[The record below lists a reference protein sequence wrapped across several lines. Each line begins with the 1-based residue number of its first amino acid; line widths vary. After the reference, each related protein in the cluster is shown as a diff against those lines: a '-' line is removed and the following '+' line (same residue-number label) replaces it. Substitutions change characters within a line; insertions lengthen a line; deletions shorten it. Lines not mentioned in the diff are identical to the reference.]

1 MLLLCFALT
10 ILSLFL
16 ILKLTLLKTGLRET
30 GRELTVIL
38 SQDTNR
44 LIGISSRD
52 RELHRL
58 VNILNNQLKIL
69 RRERHLYQGGDRELK
84 EAVTNIS
91 HDLRTPLTA
100 ISGYL
105 TLLEKEDHSPQ
116 TLHCLEI
123 IRNRTNSMKLLTE
136 ELFRYSLAL
145 TEEILPEPI
154 SLSSV
159 LEDCLIS
166 FYETFRNKGISPEIS
181 LPDIPVIRTLDK
193 SALSRIFSNITSN
206 AAKYS
211 TKDFRVALESDG
223 TVTFSNAA
231 PSLSPVTAARL
242 FDRFYTVENLETSTG
257 LGLSIA
263 KQLTDRMGGEIT
275 SAYQD
280 GRLVITVSFPEHATL
295 QNNETRVSGCL
306 ICTPTPDPD
315 SHAP

>member
-16 ILKLTLLKTGLRET
+16 ALKLALLKIGLRET
-30 GRELTVIL
+30 GRELAMVL

-52 RELHRL
+52 SDLRRL
-58 VNILNNQLKIL
+58 VGTLNRELKIL
-69 RRERHLYQGGDRELK
+69 QQERRRYQDGDRELK

-100 ISGYL
+100 VSGYL
-105 TLLEKEDHSPQ
+105 ELLGKEEHSSQ
-116 TLHCLEI
+116 ACRFLEI
-123 IRNRTNSMKLLTE
+123 IRNRVDSMKQLTE

-145 TEEILPEPI
+145 TEEVRLEQV
-154 SLSSV
+154 SLNNV
-159 LEDCLIS
+159 LEDCLVS
-166 FYETFRNKGISPEIS
+166 FYEVFRGKNITPQVS
-181 LPDIPVIRTLDK
+181 LPDTPVIRTLDK
-193 SALSRIFSNITSN
+193 SAISRVFANIISN

-211 TKDFRVALESDG
+211 TKDFLVALQSDG

-231 PSLSPVTAARL
+231 PMLSPITAARL

-263 KQLTDRMGGEIT
+263 RQLTDRMGGEAT

-280 GRLVITVSFPEHATL
+280 GRLVITVRFPAF
-295 QNNETRVSGCL
+295 Q
-306 ICTPTPDPD
+306 
-315 SHAP
+315 

>member
-1 MLLLCFALT
+1 MFLLCFVLT

-16 ILKLTLLKTGLRET
+16 ILKLILLKAGLRET

-52 RELHRL
+52 RDIRRL
-58 VNILNNQLKIL
+58 VNILNNQLNIL
-69 RRERHLYQGGDRELK
+69 RRERHRYQDGDRELK

-105 TLLEKEDHSPQ
+105 TLLEREDHSPQ
-116 TLHCLEI
+116 TQHCLEI
-123 IRNRTNSMKLLTE
+123 IRNRTDSMKRLTE
-136 ELFRYSLAL
+136 ELFRYSLAI
-145 TEEILPEPI
+145 TEKALLEPV
-154 SLSSV
+154 SLNSV
-159 LEDCLIS
+159 LEDCLMS
-166 FYETFRNKGISPEIS
+166 FYETFRNKNISPEIS

-193 SALSRIFSNITSN
+193 SAISRIFTNIIGN

-211 TKDFRVALESDG
+211 TEDFRVVLKSDG
-223 TVTFSNAA
+223 TATFSNAA
-231 PSLSPVTAARL
+231 PSLSPVSAAQL

-263 KQLTDRMGGEIT
+263 KQLTDRMGGDIAST
-275 SAYQD
+275 YQD

-295 QNNETRVSGCL
+295 QRTSL
-306 ICTPTPDPD
+306 
-315 SHAP
+315 

>member
-1 MLLLCFALT
+1 MLLLCFVLT

-16 ILKLTLLKTGLRET
+16 ILKLILLKAGLRET

-52 RELHRL
+52 RDLRRFAG
-58 VNILNNQLKIL
+58 ILNNQLNIL
-69 RRERHLYQGGDRELK
+69 RQERHRYQDGDRELK

-116 TLHCLEI
+116 TQHCLEI
-123 IRNRTNSMKLLTE
+123 IRNRTDSMKCLTE

-145 TEEILPEPI
+145 TEEALLEPI
-154 SLSSV
+154 SLNSV
-159 LEDCLIS
+159 LEDCLMS

-181 LPDIPVIRTLDK
+181 FPDIPVIRTLDK
-193 SALSRIFSNITSN
+193 SAISRIFSNIIGN

-211 TKDFRVALESDG
+211 TEDLCVALGSDG
-223 TVTFSNAA
+223 TVTFSNTA
-231 PSLSPVTAARL
+231 PSLSPVSAARL

-263 KQLTDRMGGEIT
+263 KHLTDRMSGDIAST
-275 SAYQD
+275 YQD

-295 QNNETRVSGCL
+295 QRTSL
-306 ICTPTPDPD
+306 
-315 SHAP
+315 

>member
-1 MLLLCFALT
+1 MFLLCFVLT
-10 ILSLFL
+10 ILSFSLLLKL
-16 ILKLTLLKTGLRET
+16 ILLKIGLRET

-52 RELHRL
+52 RELQRL
-58 VNILNNQLKIL
+58 VSILNSQLKIL
-69 RRERHLYQGGDRELK
+69 RRERHRYQDGDRELK

-91 HDLRTPLTA
+91 HDLRTPLTS

-123 IRNRTNSMKLLTE
+123 IRNRTDSMKQLTE

-145 TEEILPEPI
+145 TEEILLESI
-154 SLSSV
+154 SLNSV

-166 FYETFRNKGISPEIS
+166 FYETFRNKGISPTIS

-193 SALSRIFSNITSN
+193 SAIFRIFSNITSN

-211 TKDFRVALESDG
+211 TKDFHVELESDG
-223 TVTFSNAA
+223 AVTFSNTA
-231 PSLSPVTAARL
+231 PSLSPVSVARL
-242 FDRFYTVENLETSTG
+242 FDRFYTIENLETSTG

-263 KQLTDRMGGEIT
+263 KQLTDRMGGQIT
-275 SAYQD
+275 STYQD
-280 GRLVITVSFPEHATL
+280 GRLVITVSFPE
-295 QNNETRVSGCL
+295 
-306 ICTPTPDPD
+306 
-315 SHAP
+315 